1 MLEKVKALP
10 MPVKV
15 IGGAVLITGVI
26 WAGMKI
32 YQKMKK

>member
-1 MLEKVKALP
+1 MLDKIKALP

-32 YQKMKK
+32 YQKYK